1 MEFFKWLIYGLCIK
15 VLKENL
21 PKILSYI
28 KQMVREPL
36 FWGIVIGVLIF
47 IIIGIVGYGLERREK
62 RNLDKKNICQ
72 YCKGYGELVT
82 KTKGEKKNTICPH
95 CCGTGWTVEG

>member
-1 MEFFKWLIYGLCIK
+1 MKRYSKDIS
-15 VLKENL
+15 
-21 PKILSYI
+21 PYI
-28 KQMVREPL
+28 KSFIGEPL
-36 FWGIVIGVLIF
+36 FWGIVIGVLI
-47 IIIGIVGYGLERREK
+47 ISIIGYIGYVLEHKKK

-72 YCKGYGELVT
+72 YCKGYEELVT